1 MAEAA
6 VRPSPPCQPID
17 LPVQVARAVE
27 RSSVYVVLLD
37 GGGRIVWSNPA
48 FQSAVGK
55 GAGAAGDLFQ
65 RFLDE
70 ESAQLV
76 SDVGL
81 VRSSEQ
87 AGFGLGFSTPM
98 GRRVVRFQFFSTE
111 DGSIAGVGTDRTE
124 EVELIEQMSAL
135 SEDLHRELDRSA
147 ALQEELERLAT
158 IDYLTGTFN
167 RRQFESLLKEEW
179 SRSFRYGSRFA
190 LFLIDIDH
198 FKQVND
204 VYGHQAGDEVLRAVA
219 EQLRESLREDDR
231 VARYGGEEFA
241 VIALGATTTNAR
253 ELGERLRHR
262 IQTAALPGGV
272 TGVTITIG
280 IAASDSPKP
289 AQTHLELI
297 AQADAALYRGKR
309 NGRNR
314 VEVHS
319 GG

>member
-1 MAEAA
+1 MAKLA
-6 VRPSPPCQPID
+6 VRASAHRTID
-17 LPVQVARAVE
+17 PRTEIVDAID

-37 GGGRIVWSNPA
+37 GAGKIIWSNPA
-48 FQSAVGK
+48 FQSAIGK
-55 GAGAAGDLFQ
+55 GAGESGKLFQ
-65 RFLDE
+65 LYLDGD
-70 ESAQLV
+70 SAQLV
-76 SDVGL
+76 NAVGL

-87 AGFGLGFSTPM
+87 SGFGLRFSTPM
-98 GRRVVRFQFFSTE
+98 GRRVVRFQFFPVKS
-111 DGSIAGVGTDRTE
+111 GLVAGVGTDRTE

-135 SEDLHRELDRSA
+135 SEDIHRELDRSA
-147 ALQEELERLAT
+147 ALQEELEKLAT
-158 IDYLTGTFN
+158 TDYLTGAYN
-167 RRQFESLLKEEW
+167 RRQFESFLKEEW

-190 LFLIDIDH
+190 LILIDIDH

-204 VYGHQAGDEVLRAVA
+204 VYGHQAGDEVLRQVA
-219 EQLRESLREDDR
+219 AQLRESLREDDR

-241 VIALGATTTNAR
+241 VIALGTSMASAR

-262 IQTAALPGGV
+262 IQSAPMPGGV
-272 TGVTITIG
+272 HGLTITVG

-289 AQTHLELI
+289 AQTHIEMI

-319 GG
+319 GE